1 MDSGYSYSVRVLAS
15 SLGLKGVIVVDALGN
30 AVRVYR
36 VRDCVRGAT
45 ASQTSRYQY
54 HLRFVAN
61 PHERQSDHRQILSVP
76 ICLTSIQGAREQLK
90 GPDHTFLFSLSP

>member
-1 MDSGYSYSVRVLAS
+1 MLLGTRSESKIGCEIAS
-15 SLGLKGVIVVDALGN
+15 EAPL
-30 AVRVYR
+30 R
-36 VRDCVRGAT
+36 
-45 ASQTSRYQY
+45 QTSRYQY